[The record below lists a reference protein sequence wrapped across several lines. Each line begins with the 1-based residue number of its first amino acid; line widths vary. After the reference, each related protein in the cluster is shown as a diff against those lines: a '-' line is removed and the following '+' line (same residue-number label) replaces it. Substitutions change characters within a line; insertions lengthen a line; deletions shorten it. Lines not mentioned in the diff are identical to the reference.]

1 MAHGRPESGPAPE
14 RRRKLP
20 VLIVEDDENIAYVL
34 NYMLEQ
40 ADYKPVVLRDGRA
53 AADIIE
59 RLGPPALVL
68 LDVKLP
74 YIDGLRLI
82 AMMREKETWRRVP
95 VLILSSVSDD
105 RGIQRAME
113 AGATDYLVKP
123 FETAALLKRVR
134 HLTAQAG

>member
-1 MAHGRPESGPAPE
+1 MAHGRPDSGPAPE
-14 RRRKLP
+14 RQRKLP

-40 ADYKPVVLRDGRA
+40 ADFKPIVMRDGRA
-53 AADIIE
+53 AADVVE

-68 LDVKLP
+68 MDVKLP

-82 AMMREKETWRRVP
+82 AMMREKESWRRVP
-95 VLILSSVSDD
+95 ILVLSSVSDD

-123 FETAALLKRVR
+123 FETQVLLRRVR

>member
-1 MAHGRPESGPAPE
+1 
-14 RRRKLP
+14 
-20 VLIVEDDENIAYVL
+20 
-34 NYMLEQ
+34 
-40 ADYKPVVLRDGRA
+40 
-53 AADIIE
+53 
-59 RLGPPALVL
+59 VL

-82 AMMREKETWRRVP
+82 AMMREKEAWRRVP

-123 FETAALLKRVR
+123 FETSALMKRVR